1 MNIGVNKSF
10 TALLGSLSPDPL
22 TRGKQ
27 FERLSK
33 WWLTQDPIRSL
44 DVKQVW
50 LWDEWPEYPGRDIGI
65 DLVAEMFD
73 GSLCAIQAKCFDENR
88 DLPKSELDSFISAAS
103 QHTFQQRWL
112 IATTDKLSA
121 NARSKQVLLAC
132 PNSTWSNLTLAI
144 TNRSAH

>member
-1 MNIGVNKSF
+1 MV
-10 TALLGSLSPDPL
+10 
-22 TRGKQ
+22 
-27 FERLSK
+27 
-33 WWLTQDPIRSL
+33 LTQDPIRFL

-50 LWDEWPEYPGRDIGI
+50 LWDEWPDYPGRDIGI
-65 DLVAEMFD
+65 DLVAELFD
-73 GSLCAIQAKCFDENR
+73 RSLCAIQAKCFDENR
-88 DLPKSELDSFISAAS
+88 DIPKSELDRFISAAS